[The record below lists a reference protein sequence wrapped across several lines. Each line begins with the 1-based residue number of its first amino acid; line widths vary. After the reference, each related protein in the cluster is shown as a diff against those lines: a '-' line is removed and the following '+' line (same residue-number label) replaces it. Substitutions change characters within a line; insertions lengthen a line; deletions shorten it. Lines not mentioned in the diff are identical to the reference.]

1 MVRSKKDICMS
12 TETSSR
18 QGIQVISR
26 AVKILR
32 SLEGKSDGLSLSAI
46 AKIVN
51 LPRST
56 VQRIVYAL
64 ATERFLIAATQ
75 SSRVRLGPGLVS
87 LGSAAKA
94 EIDRVLLPHMKNLS
108 LEIEETVDL
117 SVQDGNMMIF
127 IDQVI
132 SDTQK
137 LRAVSSVGDS
147 FPIYSCANGKAILA
161 TMDDEALEDFINENP
176 FVAQTNT
183 SIIDKNT
190 LMAEIEVIRKKGIAH
205 DKEEHCEGVCA
216 VGIAIEDPY
225 GRNIAISIPVPSVRF
240 NRNKKHLS
248 NKLLEFKA
256 TIESA
261 LGRDDI

>member
-1 MVRSKKDICMS
+1 MS

-26 AVKILR
+26 AAKILR
-32 SLEGKSDGLSLSAI
+32 SLEGKSDGLSLSSI
-46 AKIVN
+46 AKLVE

-64 ATERFLIAATQ
+64 ASEGFLISATQ

-94 EIDRVLLPHMKNLS
+94 DIDRVLLPHMKSLS

-117 SVQDGNMMIF
+117 SVLDGDMMIF

-132 SDTQK
+132 ANTQK
-137 LRAVSSVGDS
+137 LRAVSAVGDA

-161 TMDDEALEDFINENP
+161 TMEDETLDSFIQKHPIQALTD
-176 FVAQTNT
+176 A
-183 SIIDKNT
+183 SITDKAT
-190 LMAEIEVIRKKGIAH
+190 LMSEIETIRKKGIAY

-240 NRNKKHLS
+240 NRNKKVLS
-248 NKLLEFKA
+248 AKLLEFKVI
-256 TIESA
+256 IESA
-261 LGRDDI
+261 LGRGAL

>member
-1 MVRSKKDICMS
+1 MKK
-12 TETSSR
+12 EPNSR

-26 AVKILR
+26 AAKILR
-32 SLEGKSDGLSLSAI
+32 SLEGKSDGLSLSVI
-46 AKIVN
+46 AKSVD

-64 ATERFLIAATQ
+64 ATEGFLIAASAT
-75 SSRVRLGPGLVS
+75 SRVRLGPGLVS

-94 EIDRVLLPHMKNLS
+94 DIDRVLLPHMKNLS
-108 LEIEETVDL
+108 IEIEETVDL
-117 SVQDGNMMIF
+117 SVQDGSIMIF

-137 LRAVSSVGDS
+137 LRAVSSVGDG

-161 TMDDEALEDFINENP
+161 TMSNEEVEGLIQKHP
-176 FVAQTNT
+176 IKAQTDSSIT
-183 SIIDKNT
+183 SIAS
-190 LMAEIEVIRKKGIAH
+190 LMSEIEIIRKKGIAY
-205 DKEEHCEGVCA
+205 DKDEHCEGVSA

-240 NRNKKHLS
+240 NRNKKLLS
-248 NKLLEFKA
+248 NKL
-256 TIESA
+256 IEYKKIIELA
-261 LGRDDI
+261 LGKGTV

>member
-1 MVRSKKDICMS
+1 MS
-12 TETSSR
+12 TENTSR

-26 AVKILR
+26 AARILR

-46 AKIVN
+46 AQLVE

-64 ATERFLIAATQ
+64 ASEGFLISATQ

-94 EIDRVLLPHMKNLS
+94 DIDRVLLPHMKSLS
-108 LEIEETVDL
+108 MEIEETVDL
-117 SVQDGNMMIF
+117 SVLDGDMMIF

-132 SDTQK
+132 SHTQK
-137 LRAVSSVGDS
+137 LRAVSAVGDA
-147 FPIYSCANGKAILA
+147 FPVYSCANGKAILA
-161 TMDDEALEDFINENP
+161 TMNNDAIDEFIKHHPIKALTD
-176 FVAQTNT
+176 A
-183 SIIDKNT
+183 SITDKEI
-190 LMAEIEVIRKKGIAH
+190 LMAEIESIRKKGVSY

-240 NRNKKHLS
+240 NRNKKLLS
-248 NKLLEFKA
+248 AKLLEFKVI
-256 TIESA
+256 IEQA
-261 LGRDDI
+261 LGRGAI

>member
-1 MVRSKKDICMS
+1 MS
-12 TETSSR
+12 SETGSR

-26 AVKILR
+26 AAKILR
-32 SLEGKSDGLSLSAI
+32 SLEGKSDGLSLSGI
-46 AKIVN
+46 AKIVD

-64 ATERFLIAATQ
+64 ASEGFLIAATQ

-94 EIDRVLLPHMKNLS
+94 DIDRVLLPHMKNLS
-108 LEIEETVDL
+108 VEIEETVDL

-132 SDTQK
+132 ADTQK
-137 LRAVSSVGDS
+137 LRAVSSVGDA

-161 TMDDEALEDFINENP
+161 TMGNEAIDHFIEENP
-176 FVAQTNT
+176 IKAQTDA
-183 SIIDKNT
+183 SITDKDQ
-190 LMAEIEVIRKKGIAH
+190 LMTEIGIIRKKGIAY

-248 NKLLEFKA
+248 AKLIEFKVI
-256 TIESA
+256 IELA
-261 LGRDDI
+261 LGRNVV

>member
-1 MVRSKKDICMS
+1 MG
-12 TETSSR
+12 TETPSR

-26 AVKILR
+26 AAKILR
-32 SLEGKSDGLSLSAI
+32 SLEGESDGLSLSGI
-46 AKIVN
+46 AKVVK

-64 ATERFLIAATQ
+64 ASEGFLISASQ

-94 EIDRVLLPHMKNLS
+94 DIDRVLLPHMKNLS

-127 IDQVI
+127 IDQVTA
-132 SDTQK
+132 DTQK
-137 LRAVSSVGDS
+137 LRAVSSVGDA

-161 TMDDEALEDFINENP
+161 TMDNDAIRSFILENP
-176 FVAQTNT
+176 IKAQTDS
-183 SIIDKNT
+183 SITEIPE
-190 LMAEIEVIRKKGIAH
+190 LMSQIEVIRKKGIAY

-240 NRNKKHLS
+240 NRNKKLLS
-248 NKLLEFKA
+248 KKLVEYKA
-256 TIESA
+256 IIELA
-261 LGRDDI
+261 LGKGVN